1 MDSNI
6 DHIFFTIN
14 NDDNQQ
20 KDVATTRHLESSPLN
35 AESKMLLPDVHHH
48 HHDTTTTS
56 LLLYDSINPTATL
69 EVSSTM
75 IINESS
81 SNSTQNDGQKNK
93 KLTNNNDDNIQ
104 MEYHFNPLYVISD
117 RQNQSQNQQ
126 QRSIQDQELEPIRND
141 RIPPI
146 YSSSSSTFV
155 HEFSTSPSS
164 SLPVPRDQYGL
175 IYISLIMAGV
185 GFLLPYNSFMIA
197 VDYFQQRF
205 PDTTIVFDMSATY
218 IVMTFFTV
226 IIQNLFVEI
235 IPFRWRLNF
244 GYLVALLFMMFAVI
258 WEIWLRLGSYLDNL
272 IIISIIA
279 VGCSVQQSTFYGYT
293 SMLPKRYVQAVM
305 IGESAAGVFVSFNR
319 IITKILYPT
328 ESEFNTVLFFS
339 ISIIVISICAIVH
352 VVLLPR
358 SNFIRYHLYLCR
370 DNDNPNS
377 RRRRRKF
384 DDPNNARIIHQIN
397 ENVGLVNMYHRKESE
412 AKFESNTQTS
422 MLSMDSQQQQQQI
435 FNDQQP
441 VVADVIINNQN
452 GNNSMSILNRTAN
465 NQAKVQ
471 NILRTD
477 STEFVLP
484 FGIDDDE
491 INAEQQQQQQ
501 QRKQSI
507 DSVLDFNNNNHNND
521 NNIDHQTN
529 DEMDYCSINFKTPP
543 STTTTTAAAAATILS
558 FIIRWL
564 HYLETST
571 HFLRHFRRLFRR
583 DNNLHRILITLHHKY
598 LIRRDIILEIWPFI
612 STIIIVYLVTL
623 TIFPGIESEIHSCRF
638 GDWFPIILMAIF
650 NLTDFFGKLMST
662 LFFRINHRY
671 LLLIA
676 FGRFILI
683 PLFVWSILPHQ
694 QNEEQPFFANAFW
707 PISFTILLGI
717 TNGVFGSLPMILAP
731 FKVNEQW
738 REITG
743 NLMTFSYIIGLTAGS
758 FCSYWLNNWTL
769 SSASSSSSLTLSSNH
784 YRIQHYCPSELAA
797 ITSTTTTT
805 TTTVATTIK
814 SLSDILLNNFTTSM
828 MTTTMVST
836 PINNL
841 TTIMTT
847 SSLNMT
853 TTDISSMI
861 IDPI

>member
-370 DNDNPNS
+370 DNDNPNNRS

-477 STEFVLP
+477 STEFA
-484 FGIDDDE
+484 FFRFI
-491 INAEQQQQQQ
+491 
-501 QRKQSI
+501 
-507 DSVLDFNNNNHNND
+507 F
-521 NNIDHQTN
+521 
-529 DEMDYCSINFKTPP
+529 
-543 STTTTTAAAAATILS
+543 S
-558 FIIRWL
+558 FMFFS
-564 HYLETST
+564 YFS
-571 HFLRHFRRLFRR
+571 